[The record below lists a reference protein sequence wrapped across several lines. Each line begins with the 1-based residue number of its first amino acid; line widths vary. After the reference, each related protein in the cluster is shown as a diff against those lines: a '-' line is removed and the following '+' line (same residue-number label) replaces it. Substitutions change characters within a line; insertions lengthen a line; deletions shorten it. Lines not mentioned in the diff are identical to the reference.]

1 MIAVDLIK
9 DDIPL
14 LNLSDDVSTASN
26 LFDDYKLHQIPV
38 FEASKFLGLIDEEVV
53 LNALPKSKI
62 KDLEKQFRKVEVLFE
77 KNLFDVL
84 HFFRQENLN
93 ILPVVDK
100 DNKYLGCIHE
110 RILLQKV
117 CEILK
122 VENPGGIIHLQ
133 INIIDYSL
141 AQIAQIVEGNGAKIL
156 SSLCLQNSS
165 NSKMMEILIK
175 INQEELSGIIQTFQR
190 YEYKIIASFH
200 KNIHKEGLN
209 NRLESLIRYLNI

>member
-9 DDIPL
+9 NDIPV
-14 LNLSDDVSTASN
+14 LNLSDDISTAVTF
-26 LFDDYKLHQIPV
+26 FDDYKLHQIPV
-38 FEASKFLGLIDEEVV
+38 FEASKFLGLIDEDVV

-84 HFFRQENLN
+84 HLFRQENLN

-100 DNKYLGCIHE
+100 DNNYLGCIHE

-133 INIIDYSL
+133 INVFDYSL

-209 NRLESLIRYLNI
+209 NRLESFIRYLNI

>member
-1 MIAVDLIK
+1 MIAVDLIQ

-14 LNLSDDVSTASN
+14 LNLSDDISTAITF
-26 LFDDYKLHQIPV
+26 FDDYKLDQIPV
-38 FEASKFLGLIDEEVV
+38 LEGSKFLGLIDEEVV
-53 LNALPKSKI
+53 LNAIQKSKI
-62 KDLEKQFRKVEVLFE
+62 KDLKKHFRKEEVLSE

-84 HFFRQENLN
+84 HFFRLGNLS

-100 DNKYLGCIHE
+100 ENNYLGCICE
-110 RILLQKV
+110 RILLKKL

-122 VENPGGIIHLQ
+122 VENQGGIIHLQ
-133 INIIDYSL
+133 IRIIDYSL
-141 AQIAQIVEGNGAKIL
+141 AQIAQIVEGNGARII
-156 SSLCLQNSS
+156 SSLCFPNSS
-165 NSKMMEILIK
+165 NSKLMEILIK

-209 NRLESLIRYLNI
+209 DRLESFIRYLNI

>member
-1 MIAVDLIK
+1 MIAVDLIQ

-14 LNLSDDVSTASN
+14 LNVSDDISTAVT

-38 FEASKFLGLIDEEVV
+38 FGASKFLGLIDEEVI
-53 LNALPKSKI
+53 LNAPPKSKI
-62 KDLEKQFRKVEVLFE
+62 KDLKKLFRKEEVLSE

-84 HFFRQENLN
+84 HFFRHGNLS

-100 DNKYLGCIHE
+100 DNNYLGCIHE

-117 CEILK
+117 SEILK

-133 INIIDYSL
+133 VRIIDYSL
-141 AQIAQIVEGNGAKIL
+141 AQIAQIVEGNGARIL
-156 SSLCLQNSS
+156 SSLCLTNSS
-165 NSKMMEILIK
+165 NSKLMEILIK

-200 KNIHKEGLN
+200 KDIHREGLN
-209 NRLESLIRYLNI
+209 DRLESFIRYLNI

>member
-9 DDIPL
+9 NDIPV
-14 LNLSDDVSTASN
+14 LNLSDDISTAVTF
-26 LFDDYKLHQIPV
+26 FDDYKLHQIPV
-38 FEASKFLGLIDEEVV
+38 FKASKFLGLIDEDVV

-84 HFFRQENLN
+84 HLFRQENLN

-100 DNKYLGCIHE
+100 DNNYLGCIHE

-133 INIIDYSL
+133 INVFDYSL

-156 SSLCLQNSS
+156 SSICLQNSS

-209 NRLESLIRYLNI
+209 NRLESFIRYLNI

>member
-1 MIAVDLIK
+1 MIAVDLIQ

-14 LNLSDDVSTASN
+14 LNLSDDISKATTFFN
-26 LFDDYKLHQIPV
+26 HYKLHQIPV
-38 FEASKFLGLIDEEVV
+38 FEESKLLGLIDEEVV
-53 LNALPKSKI
+53 LNALPKSEI
-62 KDLEKQFRKVEVLFE
+62 KDLKKHFRKEKVLSE

-84 HFFRQENLN
+84 HFFRQGNLSV
-93 ILPVVDK
+93 LPVVDK
-100 DNKYLGCIHE
+100 DNNYLGCIHE
-110 RILLQKV
+110 RILLQKI

-133 INIIDYSL
+133 IRIIDYSL

-156 SSLCLQNSS
+156 SLLSLPNSS
-165 NSKMMEILIK
+165 NTKLMEILIK
-175 INQEELSGIIQTFQR
+175 INQQELSGIIQTFQR

-209 NRLESLIRYLNI
+209 DRLESLFRYLNI